1 MTQIRKIWSEALPE
15 NWKTQW
21 CALGGAVLNQALLP
35 HKRLETTPKVHPAL
49 PPHSVFP
56 AASRHTT
63 KGERKNYDPSVQEF
77 TAGRAGRPKEF
88 QDWKSTKARWSR
100 HPMISE
106 SISCM
111 EDGGFSSMTG
121 LQMGLNYP
129 KWRGD
134 PKVLTRDNRTRDN
147 PVHSLWANGPRK
159 SPLLSISPWESPPKN
174 WIWWELSSSHALYW
188 ISRRGELFGF
198 EKSFQLT

>member
-63 KGERKNYDPSVQEF
+63 KGGRKKLWPFSARVYSRKSRETQRISGLEEYKGQVVPPSYD
-77 TAGRAGRPKEF
+77 K
-88 QDWKSTKARWSR
+88 W
-100 HPMISE
+100 INLLY
-106 SISCM
+106 
-111 EDGGFSSMTG
+111 GGWG
-121 LQMGLNYP
+121 LQFHDRLPDGAQLP
-129 KWRGD
+129 KMEGD
-134 PKVLTRDNRTRDN
+134 PKVLTRDNRTRGN